1 MLLANIFE
9 RLNAVIV
16 ALDAVVIGLFGV
28 SEVLQNVETMARNSV
43 LAEVLL
49 IVFVY
54 AVGIR
59 KAYQRTRAYVL
70 LSHALHRMAAGFDA
84 LESTWMSPG
93 NTLAIAA
100 SVAWIGGMLWLAR
113 DQLPFL
119 LPVPLA
125 QYIAALAVI
134 PALIGI
140 VYLLAMRTSRR
151 EATRF
156 RSTAQAMRAE
166 AASLERT
173 VAAVSRS
180 LDANRRQLADQI
192 TTLMAMGDG
201 ANERLAAVGRGMAL
215 EIGQVAGGFGILP
228 VRRRVIGRLGF
239 TWRRISGTN
248 S

>member
-1 MLLANIFE
+1 
-9 RLNAVIV
+9 
-16 ALDAVVIGLFGV
+16 
-28 SEVLQNVETMARNSV
+28 
-43 LAEVLL
+43 
-49 IVFVY
+49 
-54 AVGIR
+54 
-59 KAYQRTRAYVL
+59 
-70 LSHALHRMAAGFDA
+70 
-84 LESTWMSPG
+84 
-93 NTLAIAA
+93 
-100 SVAWIGGMLWLAR
+100 MLWLAR

-215 EIGQVAGGFGILP
+215 EIGQADAHARALSEAVAEAQTH
-228 VRRRVIGRLGF
+228 LGVLLA
-239 TWRRISGTN
+239 
-248 S
+248 